1 MDIRSV
7 TPESVTQLSANES
20 AQSSGRS
27 SLSFFPAPSDQQDP
41 SGNVEPDFAVNWPF
55 LLRPSLSLPLAHAEV
70 RTSNSD
76 ENLDQRS
83 EDQSNDSTDSEQEE
97 TELESQSASDQ
108 IEPVLPE
115 NRENDKGISL
125 DRNRQTEP
133 GTVDASF
140 ANSTAESTDP
150 CIHDQSLGTSMSL
163 TVFQTLPRASQ
174 PTPRRDDTLTD
185 QQLEGSPEQLFS
197 LVPLCLFLPTS
208 LKSRRHRSIRQSRS
222 PQRFIRTD
230 IDFEAANILLSIG
243 NQPIILPDS
252 DRSEPIVENQDYLQS
267 DDGSNTMDDEVPE
280 EKNAEE
286 QQAGEERHLVIRIQK
301 PHSVLREGT
310 GVILRSTFGIV
321 YQSDTVQKS
330 ILLDNNRN
338 RRRKSKGAKRRNPE
352 YSDNGEEAG
361 QKIKCI

>member
-1 MDIRSV
+1 MHTRPVSWHF
-7 TPESVTQLSANES
+7 NE
-20 AQSSGRS
+20 
-27 SLSFFPAPSDQQDP
+27 P
-41 SGNVEPDFAVNWPF
+41 N
-55 LLRPSLSLPLAHAEV
+55 SLPDSTQSEPAVENQENLQSDHSPSAMNAEV
-70 RTSNSD
+70 LKVAKELREGKD
-76 ENLDQRS
+76 NLKVQ
-83 EDQSNDSTDSEQEE
+83 ND
-97 TELESQSASDQ
+97 AK
-108 IEPVLPE
+108 V
-115 NRENDKGISL
+115 
-125 DRNRQTEP
+125 
-133 GTVDASF
+133 
-140 ANSTAESTDP
+140 
-150 CIHDQSLGTSMSL
+150 
-163 TVFQTLPRASQ
+163 PR
-174 PTPRRDDTLTD
+174 
-185 QQLEGSPEQLFS
+185 
-197 LVPLCLFLPTS
+197 
-208 LKSRRHRSIRQSRS
+208 KSRRHRSIRQSRS